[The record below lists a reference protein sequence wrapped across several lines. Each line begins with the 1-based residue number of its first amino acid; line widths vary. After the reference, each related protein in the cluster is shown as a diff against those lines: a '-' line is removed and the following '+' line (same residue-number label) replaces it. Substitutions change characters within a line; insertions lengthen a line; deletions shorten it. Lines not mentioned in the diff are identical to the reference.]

1 MSLSPFGRSNI
12 KIDRR
17 QAPRPQEAT
26 LDDFSGGLNTIEN
39 DLRLKTN
46 ESKVEINVHRDI
58 DGTKSV
64 RWGTR
69 LFVDLISYVN
79 GDIIEIVY
87 FQKRLIAFTVEGEI
101 ATIDDEGTVTVIW
114 NSTIAALLPGA
125 PSGWSNGLTIID
137 TTEFRNELVVCN
149 GVDKPILISKTYSV
163 TYLQDL
169 ATGSNVNTPIAKY
182 CTTAGNYVVFAGVA
196 ASPDVIYISSQGTS
210 GTWPGDP
217 APNDSLSINI
227 AAYAP
232 QQGGNIR
239 GLSSFRNHLIVHF
252 VTSSVV
258 IVLGEYESAV
268 HTPRVLD
275 TIPEHGVLS
284 HRTQTVLDADI
295 VYTDGLGLYKA
306 KRNVFGS
313 AFETEK
319 LSSKINDHFIED
331 VVTSTETIL
340 DRSFAVH
347 NSIEQRIMY
356 FLFDGTDYHVMMM
369 SYTEGLKPTK
379 VAWGHIEG
387 WNFVCGTD
395 SAKGRVFLCR
405 GSKVFQYGNGVF
417 AGEDYTGDF
426 MAEVNSTWDTMTAYT
441 VGYRVYETGTD
452 KYYTCLVAHTSGFFL
467 DDLAN
472 NLWEEYLGEEIE
484 FDWELPWSDINSRM
498 RKKRISYIGIDT
510 VGTAAFTVEVY
521 VDNIRTDV
529 DGNDDPA
536 LSLEFV
542 AGESQGYGGNGNQP
556 YGGGRRAADER
567 LWGFPCEFKLLKI
580 RVKGSSNKRLAF
592 VSMTF
597 LLVKGTFKR

>member
-26 LDDFSGGLNTIEN
+26 LDNFSGGLNTIDN
-39 DLRLKTN
+39 DLRLQTN
-46 ESKVEINVHRDI
+46 ESKVENNVHRDI

-64 RWGTR
+64 RWGTK
-69 LFVDLISYVN
+69 LFVDLISYVA
-79 GDIIEIVY
+79 GDIIEIVF

-101 ATIDDEGTVTVIW
+101 ATIQDDGTVNIIW
-114 NSTIAALLPGA
+114 NDAIAALLPGA
-125 PSGWSNGLTIID
+125 PSGWSSGLTIID

-149 GVDKPILISKTYSV
+149 GIDKPILIADDYTV

-169 ATGSNVNTPIAKY
+169 GTGSNVNVPIGKY
-182 CTTAGNYVVFAGVA
+182 CTTAGNYTVIAGVA
-196 ASPDVIYISSQGTS
+196 ATPDVVYISSQGTS

-232 QQGGNIR
+232 QQGGSIR
-239 GLSSFRNHLIVHF
+239 GLSSFRNHLVVHF

-258 IVLGEYESAV
+258 IILGEYDAAV

-275 TIPEHGVLS
+275 TIPEHGVIS
-284 HRTQTVLDADI
+284 HRTQVVLDADI
-295 VYTDGLGLYKA
+295 AYADGIGVYKA

-319 LSSKINDHFIED
+319 LSNKINTVYIND
-331 VVTSTETIL
+331 VIIDTETIQ
-340 DRSFAVH
+340 DRSYAVH
-347 NSIEQRIMY
+347 NPMENRIMY
-356 FLFDGTDYHVMMM
+356 FLFDGTNYSVRVM
-369 SYTEGLKPTK
+369 SFVEGLKPNK
-379 VAWGHIEG
+379 VAWSDFSG
-387 WNFVCGTD
+387 WDFRCGTN
-395 SAKGRVFLCR
+395 SAKGRVFLCH

-417 AGEDYTGDF
+417 EGEDYTGDF
-426 MAEVNSTWDTMTAYT
+426 MAEVDSVWDTLIAYV
-441 VGYRVYETGTD
+441 VGDRVYEAGTD
-452 KYYTCLVAHTSGFFL
+452 KYYTCLVNHTSGFFL

-472 NLWEEYLGEEIE
+472 DLWEEYLGEEIE
-484 FDWELPWSDINSRM
+484 FDWELPWSAINTRM
-498 RKKRISYIGIDT
+498 RKKRVSYIGVDT
-510 VGTAAFTVEVY
+510 VGTALFTIELY
-521 VDNIRTDV
+521 VDNIRKDENG
-529 DGNDDPA
+529 DDDPA
-536 LSLEFV
+536 LSLQFI
-542 AGESQGYGGNGNQP
+542 AGESQGYGGNGAQP

-597 LLVKGTFKR
+597 LLVKGTYKR